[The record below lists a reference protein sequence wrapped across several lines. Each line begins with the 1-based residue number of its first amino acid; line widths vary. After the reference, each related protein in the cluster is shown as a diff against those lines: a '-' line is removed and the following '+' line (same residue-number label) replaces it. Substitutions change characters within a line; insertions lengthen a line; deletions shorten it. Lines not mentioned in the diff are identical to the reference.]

1 MTDNVE
7 ELVASLAADAAP
19 VKLAPHPLLLSLAW
33 VAGATVYLTA
43 SLWISGLRP
52 DLMHA
57 LHGTWFVA
65 EMAALALLFVATS
78 LGAAVLAFP
87 DLHQMRKTAVAP
99 AGLFALLVAILF
111 LAWRADVPPAP
122 LPVHSFECTL
132 SITLFSLLP
141 AAWTFFSMRKF
152 ASTHYRWAG
161 SVALLSAFSV
171 GALWLRLHELNDSI
185 IHVVEWHYLP
195 MLLIGLAGWWLG
207 RALLKW

>member
-1 MTDNVE
+1 MANIE
-7 ELVASLAADAAP
+7 ELVASLARDAAP
-19 VKLAPHPLLLSLAW
+19 VKPAPHPLLLSLAW
-33 VAGATVYLTA
+33 VAGAGLYLVA

-52 DLMHA
+52 DLMQA
-57 LHGTWFVA
+57 LHGPWFVA
-65 EMAALALLFVATS
+65 ELAVLVLLFLATS
-78 LGAAVLAFP
+78 LSAAVLAFP
-87 DLHQMRKTAVAP
+87 DLHQMRKAALAP

-111 LAWRADVPPAP
+111 LAWRADAPPAP

-161 SVALLSAFSV
+161 GVALLSAFSV
-171 GALWLRLHELNDSI
+171 GALWLRLHEVNDSI

-195 MLLIGLAGWWLG
+195 MLGIGLVGWWLG
-207 RALLKW
+207 KALLKW